1 MKLKNKKG
9 GFLSILLGTLGA
21 SLLVNILAGKGA
33 IATSQGRGVNR
44 AGEEI
49 VGAGYGNKKGRKTT
63 QKTKRIF
70 NAVSSLANFEMQKIL
85 SKSNKI

>member
-9 GFLSILLGTLGA
+9 GFLSILLDTLGA

-44 AGEEI
+44 AAERAI
-49 VGAGYGNKKGRKTT
+49 
-63 QKTKRIF
+63 TKSF
-70 NAVSSLANFEMQKIL
+70 S
-85 SKSNKI
+85 